1 MDVNLKQKAN
11 QLNLTPVVRMKMV
24 EETVAAVVLNQK
36 LTRFQNIIESRIREF
51 IAIRM
56 SCETVFKSEIC
67 HAEII
72 VCNLRAP
79 IAKDVSD

>member
-1 MDVNLKQKAN
+1 
-11 QLNLTPVVRMKMV
+11 MV

-36 LTRFQNIIESRIREF
+36 LTQFQNIIESRIREF

-56 SCETVFKSEIC
+56 SCETVFKSEIYR
-67 HAEII
+67 AEII
-72 VCNLRAP
+72 ACNLRAP